1 MNEYSGKIL
10 KILVKYNKVFS
21 SIMAELNE
29 IVATNLI
36 ELRKRKHLTQVELA
50 EQIGYSDKSIS
61 KWELGKSIPS
71 VDILK
76 QFADFYGVTVDFL
89 ITENAAKKKISVD
102 KSMQHL
108 GHKITFILLG
118 VCVVWLIVIAI
129 FVANMSVDG
138 SWVVFVWGAPA
149 TALLVSMFSYFYWKR
164 RLPFWISSSAFA
176 WAIITAFFVTY
187 IPQGDYLWYLYLI
200 GIPVQA
206 GIILLAL
213 LK

>member
-1 MNEYSGKIL
+1 
-10 KILVKYNKVFS
+10 
-21 SIMAELNE
+21 MAELNE

-76 QFADFYGVTVDFL
+76 QFADFYGVTLDFL

-102 KSMQHL
+102 KSMEHL
-108 GHKITFILLG
+108 GRKITLISLG
-118 VCVVWLIVIAI
+118 ICVVWLIIMAI
-129 FVANMSVDG
+129 FVANMHNEN
-138 SWVVFVWGAPA
+138 WENEWTVFIWGAPA
-149 TALLVSMFSYFYWKR
+149 TFFIVLIMSFHYWKKK
-164 RLPFWISSSAFA
+164 LPFWISSSLFV
-176 WAIITAFFVTY
+176 WTMITAFFIQFFVAGNSIWY
-187 IPQGDYLWYLYLI
+187 IYLI
-200 GIPVQA
+200 GIPVQV
-206 GIILLAL
+206 GIILLAA

>member
-1 MNEYSGKIL
+1 
-10 KILVKYNKVFS
+10 
-21 SIMAELNE
+21 MADLNE

-36 ELRKRKHLTQVELA
+36 ELRKRRHLTQVELA

-102 KSMQHL
+102 KSMEHL

-129 FVANMSVDG
+129 FVANIDTNP
-138 SWVVFVWGAPA
+138 WPLFVWGAPA
-149 TALLVSMFSYFYWKR
+149 TFLVVAGFSYYYWRK

-176 WAIITAFFVTY
+176 WTLITGFFVQY
-187 IPQGDYLWYLYLI
+187 IAIDPTHPIWYVYLI

-206 GIILLAL
+206 GIILLAS

>member
-1 MNEYSGKIL
+1 
-10 KILVKYNKVFS
+10 
-21 SIMAELNE
+21 MAELNE
-29 IVATNLI
+29 IVAANLI

-76 QFADFYGVTVDFL
+76 QFADFYGVTIDFL

-102 KSMQHL
+102 KSMEHL

-129 FVANMSVDG
+129 FVANIDTNP
-138 SWVVFVWGAPA
+138 WPLFVWGAPS
-149 TALLVSMFSYFYWKR
+149 TFLVVTVFSYYYWRK
-164 RLPFWISSSAFA
+164 RLPFWISSSLFA
-176 WAIITAFFVTY
+176 WTLITAFFVQY
-187 IPQGDYLWYLYLI
+187 IKIDPSHPIWYVYLI

-206 GIILLAL
+206 GIILLAS

>member
-1 MNEYSGKIL
+1 
-10 KILVKYNKVFS
+10 
-21 SIMAELNE
+21 MAELNE

-76 QFADFYGVTVDFL
+76 QFADFYGVTIDFL

-102 KSMQHL
+102 KSMEHL
-108 GHKITFILLG
+108 GRKITLISLG
-118 VCVVWLIVIAI
+118 ICVVWLIIMAI
-129 FVANMSVDG
+129 FVANMHNEN
-138 SWVVFVWGAPA
+138 WTNKWTVFIWGAPA
-149 TALLVSMFSYFYWKR
+149 TSFVILVMSFYYWGKK
-164 RLPFWISSSAFA
+164 LPFWISSSLFV
-176 WAIITAFFVTY
+176 WTLITAFFIQIFVAGNTIWY
-187 IPQGDYLWYLYLI
+187 IYLI
-200 GIPVQA
+200 GIPVQV
-206 GIILLAL
+206 GIILLAA